1 MRSRLVIV
9 HRYFG
14 LVLAGFLLLAGA
26 TGSLLAWYEE
36 LDAAVN
42 PALLRAA
49 PPAPGA
55 RPLEPLQLRAA
66 VAAQYPDARVDFV
79 PLMHVPGHA
88 PYFQLSPKP
97 GTELSNDQVFV
108 NPYNGT
114 VLGARKWGDI
124 GQGMTNLLP
133 FIYRLHFSLA
143 MDTVGPLLLGV
154 VALIWTV
161 DCFIGAYLTFPVR
174 RRGTPPA
181 EGKTWL
187 SRWWPAWKVR
197 WTSGRYKLNFD
208 LHRAGGLW
216 PWAMLFILAWSS
228 VGFNLTEVYQPV
240 MRTLFAHQQGEDAMP
255 RRTAPQAQPG
265 MSWEAALETGRGL
278 MQAEARSRG
287 VSVIEETLLRYDP
300 RSATFRYMVKSSADI
315 RDRIGSTSV
324 VFDANSGHPYFFWW
338 PTGAAS
344 GDTIRTWLT
353 SLHLAALWGVP
364 FKIFMCL
371 LGLAVATLSATGIVI
386 WWRKRAARYAAAPAG
401 YRRFAGN

>member
-1 MRSRLVIV
+1 MRAWLVIA

-14 LVLAGFLLLAGA
+14 LVLAGFLLLAGT

-42 PALLRAA
+42 PALLRVQ

-55 RPLEPLQLRAA
+55 RPLDPLRLREA
-66 VAAQYPDARVDFV
+66 VAAHYPDARVDFV
-79 PLMHVPGHA
+79 PLLQEPGHA

-97 GTELSNDQVFV
+97 GKQLADDQVFI
-108 NPYNGT
+108 NPYSGD

-124 GQGMTNLLP
+124 GQGVTNLLP

-143 MDTVGPLLLGV
+143 MDTVGPLLLGA
-154 VALIWTV
+154 VALLWTV
-161 DCFIGAYLTFPVR
+161 DCLVGAYLTFPVR
-174 RRGTPPA
+174 RRGAPPA
-181 EGKTWL
+181 AGKTWL
-187 SRWWPAWKVR
+187 ARWWPAWKVR
-197 WTSGRYKLNFD
+197 WNGGSHKLNFD

-228 VGFNLTEVYQPV
+228 VAFNLGEVYQPV
-240 MRTLFAHQQGEDAMP
+240 MRTLFAHQQTDEDMP
-255 RRTAPQAQPG
+255 RRTVPQLQPG
-265 MSWEAALETGRGL
+265 MSWEAALATGRRL
-278 MQAEARSRG
+278 VASEARARG
-287 VSVIEETLLRYDP
+287 ASVLEETLLRYDP

-324 VFDANSGHPYFFWW
+324 VFDANTGHPYYFWW
-338 PTGAAS
+338 PTGAAA

-364 FKIFMCL
+364 FKVFMTV
-371 LGLAVATLSATGIVI
+371 LGLAVAMLSATGIVI
-386 WWRKRAARYAAAPAG
+386 WRRKRAARHAASPAR
-401 YRRFAGN
+401 YRGFAGS